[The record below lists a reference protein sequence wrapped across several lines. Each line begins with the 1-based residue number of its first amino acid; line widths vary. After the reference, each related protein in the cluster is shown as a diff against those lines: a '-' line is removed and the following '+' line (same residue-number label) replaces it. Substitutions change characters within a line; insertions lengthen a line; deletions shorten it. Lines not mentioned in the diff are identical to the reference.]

1 MTIANEKEIVAEINE
16 LKQLLNAYQAP
27 LFDVMF
33 HKEQAITD
41 VISRLKIRAI
51 HLEEGVA
58 KNNLNQY
65 LKLVDDL
72 CPDVKGNI
80 SASVP
85 MIAIM
90 TQAMDKVAK
99 AD

>member
-1 MTIANEKEIVAEINE
+1 MTPADEIIIVEEINE
-16 LKQLLNAYQAP
+16 LKKLFNAYQEP
-27 LFDVMF
+27 LFEMMVR
-33 HKEQAITD
+33 KEQGITD
-41 VISRLKIRAI
+41 VISRLKIRTI
-51 HLEEGVA
+51 HLENGVV

-65 LKLVDDL
+65 LKMVDDL
-72 CPDVKGNI
+72 WPEVKGNI

-99 AD
+99 VD

>member
-1 MTIANEKEIVAEINE
+1 MTPADERIIVEEINE
-16 LKQLLNAYQAP
+16 LKKLFNAYQEP
-27 LFDVMF
+27 LFEMMVR
-33 HKEQAITD
+33 KEQGITD
-41 VISRLKIRAI
+41 VISRLKIRTI
-51 HLEEGVA
+51 HLENGVV

-65 LKLVDDL
+65 LKMVDDL
-72 CPDVKGNI
+72 WPEVKGNI

-99 AD
+99 VD

>member
-16 LKQLLNAYQAP
+16 LKQLFNAYQAP

-33 HKEQAITD
+33 HREQVITY
-41 VISRLKIRAI
+41 VISRLKIRTI
-51 HLEEGVA
+51 HLEEGFV
-58 KNNLNQY
+58 KDNLNQY
-65 LKLVDDL
+65 LKMVDDL
-72 CPDVKGNI
+72 WPEVKGNV

-85 MIAIM
+85 MIAMM

-99 AD
+99 SD